1 MKKYPAPAEAIK
13 PEHAPQPSAQVIEFP
28 AMSEAA
34 IALVTSANLQSE
46 TTERLAQL
54 IETMAAQ
61 KGKTVRVKILRDTRT
76 GNMSE
81 LVITSGV
88 E

>member
-1 MKKYPAPAEAIK
+1 
-13 PEHAPQPSAQVIEFP
+13 
-28 AMSEAA
+28 MSEAA

>member
-1 MKKYPAPAEAIK
+1 MN
-13 PEHAPQPSAQVIEFP
+13 
-28 AMSEAA
+28 EAA
-34 IALVTSANLQSE
+34 KALVASANLQNE
-46 TTERLAQL
+46 ATGRLAQL

>member
-1 MKKYPAPAEAIK
+1 MRKYPAPAEAIE
-13 PEHAPQPSAQVIEFP
+13 PEPEKPSAQVIEFP